1 MTSPAPSTRRT
12 IFVNSSALLALY
24 NNNDP
29 NHPAAR
35 ALWDQ
40 LRNQPV
46 RFVITD
52 YVLDQI
58 YTALKVFGSLQAAQ
72 AVQQLVKSSQLV
84 KVFMVDSVI
93 FDRAW
98 RLFVEDEQPHWT
110 FTDCVNFAVIQYQG
124 ISEVFT
130 FDDNFAHPSVTTVP
144 GGQ

>member
-1 MTSPAPSTRRT
+1 MTSPTPSTRRT

-29 NHPAAR
+29 NHPAAS
-35 ALWDQ
+35 ALWDE

-58 YTALKVFGSLQAAQ
+58 YTALKVFGSLHTAQ
-72 AVQQLVKSSQLV
+72 AVHQLIKNSQLV

-130 FDDNFAHPSVTTVP
+130 FDDNFAHPSVMTVP
-144 GGQ
+144 GRQ